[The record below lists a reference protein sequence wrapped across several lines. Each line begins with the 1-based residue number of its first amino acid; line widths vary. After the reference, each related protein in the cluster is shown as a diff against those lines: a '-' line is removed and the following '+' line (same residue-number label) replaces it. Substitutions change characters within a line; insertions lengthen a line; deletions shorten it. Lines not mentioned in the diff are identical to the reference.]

1 MRPTFPLT
9 FSMDAD
15 VLEQQLAQLFS
26 QCCIGF
32 TKKSFAASALKPNRN
47 GLVFPTYHIQ
57 ATLYATLLDDNHG
70 GGSGLGLW
78 KMKHF
83 RIRCLQDTIPPI
95 LLPQCRWLKVSFSSS
110 LRANS
115 LTIGH
120 AHS

>member
-47 GLVFPTYHIQ
+47 GLVFPTYPIQ
-57 ATLYATLLDDNHG
+57 ATLDATLLDAHHG

-78 KMKHF
+78 KMQNDS
-83 RIRCLQDTIPPI
+83 IRRMQ
-95 LLPQCRWLKVSFSSS
+95 
-110 LRANS
+110 
-115 LTIGH
+115 GH
-120 AHS
+120 REEHRVGPRL